1 MSVFNRLLVTTLPLV
16 PRAIVGRA
24 EQRMRGLA

>member
-16 PRAIVGRA
+16 PRAIVGRG
-24 EQRMRGLA
+24 MSSL